1 MKNRFIL
8 LLLIINLSG
17 CDVFRPASRNT
28 DNLSAPAN
36 NQVSGIKS
44 NPAFIQNISTETGE
58 NTPAKSN
65 NIIPVK
71 NSVTAK
77 GEPVTV
83 KPMPHPVGTDDYNQ
97 LKFKYSIL
105 TSTPVEDLSNLR
117 LLIFMEQ
124 WYGVPYHYGGTS
136 RAGIDCSAFSSLL
149 LSSVYNEKQ
158 LPRMSADQYKATKR
172 VSKRDLQEGDL
183 VFFHTYGKGHR
194 VTHVGVY
201 LYNNRFVHASVAGVQ
216 ISNMGEGYYLTHY
229 IGAGRVIE

>member
-8 LLLIINLSG
+8 LILIINLTACG
-17 CDVFRPASRNT
+17 VFKPATRDT

-36 NQVSGIKS
+36 NQVSGTKS
-44 NPAFIQNISTETGE
+44 KPVFIQNISTEPGD
-58 NTPAKSN
+58 NPQAKSGT
-65 NIIPVK
+65 IIPVK
-71 NSVTAK
+71 NSGSGTGV
-77 GEPVTV
+77 PVSA

-105 TSTPVEDLSNLR
+105 TNTPVEDLSNLR
-117 LLIFMEQ
+117 LLIFMDQ

-149 LSSVYNEKQ
+149 LSSVYSENQ
-158 LPRMSADQYKATKR
+158 LPRMSADQYKATR
-172 VSKRDLQEGDL
+172 RISKKDLQEGDL

-201 LYNNRFVHASVAGVQ
+201 LYNNYFIHASVAGVQ

-229 IGAGRVIE
+229 IGSGRVIE

>member
-8 LLLIINLSG
+8 IFLIINLTG
-17 CDVFRPASRNT
+17 CGVFQPATRNT

-36 NQVSGIKS
+36 NQVSGTKS
-44 NPAFIQNISTETGE
+44 NPAFIQNISTQPGE
-58 NTPAKSN
+58 NPPAKSN

-71 NSVTAK
+71 NSGTAT
-77 GEPVTV
+77 GEPV
-83 KPMPHPVGTDDYNQ
+83 KPMPHPVGADDYNQ

-105 TSTPVEDLSNLR
+105 TNTPIEDLSNLR

-149 LSSVYNEKQ
+149 LSSVYNVNQ
-158 LPRMSADQYKATKR
+158 LPRMSADQYKSTR
-172 VSKRDLQEGDL
+172 RILKRDLQEGDL
-183 VFFHTYGKGHR
+183 VFFHTYGKGRR

-201 LYNNRFVHASVAGVQ
+201 LYNNRFIHASVAGVQ